1 MLRLPD
7 MSFLAAQMLWFL
19 AAVPALLAAYVLVLR
34 YKNKVALRYA
44 SLDLV
49 KQAAGPGG
57 RIRRHIP
64 PALFLLGLTFLIAAF
79 ARPAALVTLPSQRET
94 IILSMDI
101 SGSMRAS
108 DVSPKRITAA
118 QIAARDF
125 ISEQPPGARIG
136 LVAFSTSAMEM
147 QAPTLNREDLL
158 AAVDRLE
165 PQRFT
170 AVGSGILVAL
180 KSIFPDADIDVGGFR
195 GDQGRGDIGRGMSAT
210 LRMGG
215 VPLGTSA
222 PAAPEGPPPPVA
234 PGSYKNA
241 IIILMSDGS
250 TNAGADPVEAARMAA
265 NRGVRIFTVGFGTE
279 GGGVVEFEGR
289 TMQVR
294 LDEDT
299 LKQVADITRGAYFRA
314 GSGAELKEIYKTLT
328 TKLVMETQKTEVT
341 ALFAGIAVVLTVI
354 AALLSM
360 LWFGRLT

>member
-1 MLRLPD
+1 MG
-7 MSFLAAQMLWFL
+7 MSFLAIQMLWFL
-19 AAVPALLAAYVLVLR
+19 AAVPVLLAAYVLVLR
-34 YKNKVALRYA
+34 YKTKVALRYA

-49 KQAAGPGG
+49 KRASGPGN

-64 PALFLLGLTFLIAAF
+64 PALFLVGLTFLLLAF

-94 IILSMDI
+94 IILAMDI

-108 DVSPKRITAA
+108 DVAPKRITAA
-118 QIAARDF
+118 QVAAREF

-147 QAPTLNREDLL
+147 QAPTANREDLL

-170 AVGSGILVAL
+170 AVGSGLLVAL
-180 KSIFPDADIDVGGFR
+180 KSIFPDADIDLGGGYR
-195 GDQGRGDIGRGMSAT
+195 GDVGRGDMGRNSRGS
-210 LRMGG
+210 LGG
-215 VPLGTSA
+215 APLGQAKEAKADA
-222 PAAPEGPPPPVA
+222 PPLPVA
-234 PGSYKNA
+234 PGSYRNA

-250 TNAGADPVEAARMAA
+250 TNTGADPLEAARMAA
-265 NRGVRIFTVGFGTE
+265 NRGVRVFTVGFGTE

-294 LDEDT
+294 LDEET

-314 GSGAELKEIYKTLT
+314 GTGTELKEIYKTLT
-328 TKLVMETQKTEVT
+328 TKLVMEKQKTEVT
-341 ALFAGIAVVLTVI
+341 ALFAGAAVVFTVL

-360 LWFGRLT
+360 LWFGRLV

>member
-1 MLRLPD
+1 

-19 AAVPALLAAYVLVLR
+19 AAVPMLAAAYVLVLR
-34 YKNKVALRYA
+34 YRTKVALRYA
-44 SLDLV
+44 NLGLV
-49 KQAAGPGG
+49 KQAQGPGN
-57 RIRRHIP
+57 RLRRHIP
-64 PALFLLGLTFLIAAF
+64 PVLFLLGLTFLIAAF

-101 SGSMRAS
+101 SGSMRAN

-147 QAPTLNREDLL
+147 QAPTLSREDLL

-180 KSIFPDADIDVGGFR
+180 KSIFPEADIDVGGFR
-195 GDQGRGDIGRGMSAT
+195 GDMGRGRGDAGRQGRN
-210 LRMGG
+210 LGG
-215 VPLGTSA
+215 APLGQA
-222 PAAPEGPPPPVA
+222 PKTEPEAPMPVQ

-250 TNAGADPVEAARMAA
+250 TNAGADPIEAARIAA
-265 NRGVRIFTVGFGTE
+265 NKGVRVFTVGFGTE
-279 GGGVVEFEGR
+279 GGGTVEFEGR

-299 LKQVADITRGAYFRA
+299 LKQVADITRGSYFRA
-314 GSGAELKEIYKTLT
+314 SSGADLKQIYKTLT
-328 TKLVMETQKTEVT
+328 TKLVMETQKTEIS
-341 ALFAGIAVVLTVI
+341 ALFAGAAVVLTAV

>member
-1 MLRLPD
+1 

-19 AAVPALLAAYVLVLR
+19 AAVPVLLAGYVFVLR
-34 YKNKVALRYA
+34 YRTRVALRYA
-44 SLDLV
+44 NLGLV
-49 KQAAGPGG
+49 KQAQGPGN
-57 RIRRHIP
+57 RLRRHIP
-64 PALFLLGLTFLIAAF
+64 PALFLLGLTFLIAAL

-94 IILSMDI
+94 IILSMDV

-118 QIAARDF
+118 QVAARDF
-125 ISEQPPGARIG
+125 IAEQPPGARIG

-195 GDQGRGDIGRGMSAT
+195 GDMRGDAGRQGRN
-210 LRMGG
+210 LGG
-215 VPLGTSA
+215 APLGQA
-222 PAAPEGPPPPVA
+222 PKAAPEAPLPVA

-250 TNAGADPVEAARMAA
+250 TNAGADPVEAARIAA
-265 NRGVRIFTVGFGTE
+265 NKGVRVFTVGFGTE

-314 GSGAELKEIYKTLT
+314 SSGADLKQIYKTLT
-328 TKLVMETQKTEVT
+328 TKLVMETQKTEIT
-341 ALFAGIAVVLTVI
+341 ALFAGVAVVLTAV

-360 LWFGRLT
+360 LWFGRLA

>member
-1 MLRLPD
+1 MLPFRG
-7 MSFLAAQMLWFL
+7 MSFLATQMLWFL
-19 AAVPALLAAYVLVLR
+19 AAVPVLLAAYVLVLR

-49 KQAAGPGG
+49 KQAIGPGN
-57 RIRRHIP
+57 RMRRHIP
-64 PALFLLGLTFLIAAF
+64 PALFLIGLTLLLFAF

-94 IILSMDI
+94 IILAMDI

-108 DVSPKRITAA
+108 DVAPRRITAA
-118 QIAARDF
+118 QTAAREF

-147 QAPTLNREDLL
+147 QAPTANREDLL

-170 AVGSGILVAL
+170 AVGSGLLVAL
-180 KSIFPDADIDVGGFR
+180 KSIFPDAEIDLGGGYR
-195 GDQGRGDIGRGMSAT
+195 GDVGRGDMGRGRN
-210 LRMGG
+210 LGG
-215 VPLGTSA
+215 APLGQAKDAKTDPA
-222 PAAPEGPPPPVA
+222 PLPVA
-234 PGSYKNA
+234 PGSYRNA

-250 TNAGADPVEAARMAA
+250 TNTGADPLEAARMAA
-265 NRGVRIFTVGFGTE
+265 NRGVRVFTVGFGTE

-289 TMQVR
+289 SMQVR
-294 LDEDT
+294 LDEET

-314 GSGAELKEIYKTLT
+314 GTGTELKEIYKTLT
-328 TKLVMETQKTEVT
+328 TKLVMEKQKTEVT
-341 ALFAGIAVVLTVI
+341 ALFAGAAVVFTLL

-360 LWFGRLT
+360 LWFGRLV

>member
-1 MLRLPD
+1 
-7 MSFLAAQMLWFL
+7 MSFLAAQLLWFL
-19 AAVPALLAAYVLVLR
+19 GVVPVLLAAYVLVLR
-34 YKNKVALRYA
+34 YRTKAALRYA
-44 SLDLV
+44 SLGLV
-49 KQAAGPGG
+49 KQAQGPGN
-57 RIRRHIP
+57 RVRRHIP
-64 PALFLLGLTFLIAAF
+64 PALFLLGVTFLIAAL

-94 IILSMDI
+94 IVLSMDI

-118 QIAARDF
+118 QAAARDF

-180 KSIFPDADIDVGGFR
+180 KSIFPDADIDVGGLRRDLDRNR
-195 GDQGRGDIGRGMSAT
+195 GDTGRQGRN
-210 LRMGG
+210 LGG
-215 VPLGTSA
+215 APLGQA
-222 PAAPEGPPPPVA
+222 PKSEPETPPPVQ

-241 IIILMSDGS
+241 IVILMSDGS
-250 TNAGADPVEAARMAA
+250 TNAGADPIEAARIAA
-265 NRGVRIFTVGFGTE
+265 NRGVRVFTVGFGTE
-279 GGGVVEFEGR
+279 SGGVVEFEGR

-299 LKQVADITRGAYFRA
+299 LKQVADITRGTYFRA
-314 GSGAELKEIYKTLT
+314 SSGADLKQIYKTLT

-341 ALFAGIAVVLTVI
+341 ALFAGVAVVLTAV

>member
-1 MLRLPD
+1 

-19 AAVPALLAAYVLVLR
+19 AAVPVLAAAYVFVLR
-34 YKNKVALRYA
+34 YRTKVALRYA
-44 SLDLV
+44 NLGLV
-49 KQAAGPGG
+49 KQAQGPGN
-57 RIRRHIP
+57 RLRRHIP
-64 PALFLLGLTFLIAAF
+64 PALFLLGLAFLITAF

-94 IILSMDI
+94 IILSMDV

-108 DVSPKRITAA
+108 DVAPKRITAA
-118 QIAARDF
+118 QAAARDF
-125 ISEQPPGARIG
+125 INEQPPGARIG

-147 QAPTLNREDLL
+147 QAPTLSREDLL

-180 KSIFPDADIDVGGFR
+180 KSIFPEADIDVGGFR
-195 GDQGRGDIGRGMSAT
+195 GDGRSRGDVGRQGRN
-210 LRMGG
+210 LGG
-215 VPLGTSA
+215 APLGQA
-222 PAAPEGPPPPVA
+222 PAKAEPEAPLPVA

-250 TNAGADPVEAARMAA
+250 TNAGADPVEAARIAA
-265 NRGVRIFTVGFGTE
+265 NRGVRVFTVGFGTE
-279 GGGVVEFEGR
+279 SGGVVEFEGR

-299 LKQVADITRGAYFRA
+299 LKQVADITRGSYFRA
-314 GSGAELKEIYKTLT
+314 SSGADLKQIYKTLT
-328 TKLVMETQKTEVT
+328 TKLVMETQKTEIS
-341 ALFAGIAVVLTVI
+341 ALFAGVAVVLTAV

>member
-1 MLRLPD
+1 
-7 MSFLAAQMLWFL
+7 MSFLAVQMLWFL

-34 YKNKVALRYA
+34 YRTKAALRYA
-44 SLDLV
+44 SLGLV
-49 KQAAGPGG
+49 KQAQGPGN
-57 RIRRHIP
+57 RMRRHVP
-64 PALFLLGLTFLIAAF
+64 PLLFLLGLTFLIAAL
-79 ARPAALVTLPSQRET
+79 ARPAALITLPSQRET
-94 IILSMDI
+94 IVLSMDV

-108 DVSPKRITAA
+108 DVAPKRITAA

-195 GDQGRGDIGRGMSAT
+195 GDISRGRSDAGRP
-210 LRMGG
+210 LRLGG
-215 VPLGTSA
+215 APLGQA
-222 PAAPEGPPPPVA
+222 PKAEPEAVLPVA

-250 TNAGADPVEAARMAA
+250 TNAGADPIEAARIAA
-265 NRGVRIFTVGFGTE
+265 NKGVRVFTVGFGTE
-279 GGGVVEFEGR
+279 GGGTVEFEGR

-299 LKQVADITRGAYFRA
+299 LKQVAEITRGSYFRA
-314 GSGAELKEIYKTLT
+314 SSGADLKQIYKSLT
-328 TKLVMETQKTEVT
+328 TKLVMETQKTEIT
-341 ALFAGIAVVLTVI
+341 ALFAGVAVVLTAV

-360 LWFGRLT
+360 MWFGRLT

>member
-1 MLRLPD
+1 MLPLPD
-7 MSFLAAQMLWFL
+7 MSFLASQMLWFL
-19 AAVPALLAAYVLVLR
+19 AAVPVLLAAYVLMLR

-49 KQAAGPGG
+49 KQAQGPGS
-57 RIRRHIP
+57 RFRRHVP
-64 PALFLLGLTFLIAAF
+64 PALFLLGLTLLIGAF
-79 ARPAALVTLPSQRET
+79 GRPTALVTLPSQRET

-108 DVSPKRITAA
+108 DVAPKRITAA
-118 QIAARDF
+118 QSAARDF
-125 ISEQPPGARIG
+125 INEQPPGARIG

-147 QAPTLNREDLL
+147 QAPTLSREDLL

-195 GDQGRGDIGRGMSAT
+195 GDQGRSEMGRGGR
-210 LRMGG
+210 LGG
-215 VPLGTSA
+215 VPLGKTA
-222 PAAPEGPPPPVA
+222 PAPANAPPMPVA

-250 TNAGADPVEAARMAA
+250 TNAGADPIEAARMAA

-279 GGGVVEFEGR
+279 SGGVVAFEGR

-294 LDEDT
+294 LDEET

-314 GSGAELKEIYKTLT
+314 GSGAELKDIYKTLT
-328 TKLVMETQKTEVT
+328 TKLVMETQKTEIT
-341 ALFAGIAVVLTVI
+341 ALFAAAAVILTGL

>member
-1 MLRLPD
+1 

-19 AAVPALLAAYVLVLR
+19 AAVPALVAAYVFVLR
-34 YKNKVALRYA
+34 SRTKAALRYA
-44 SLDLV
+44 NLGLV
-49 KQAAGPGG
+49 KQAQGPGN
-57 RIRRHIP
+57 RFRRHIP
-64 PALFLLGLTFLIAAF
+64 PVLFLLGLTFLIAAF
-79 ARPAALVTLPSQRET
+79 ARPAALITLPSQRET
-94 IILSMDI
+94 IILSMDV

-118 QIAARDF
+118 QAAARDF

-147 QAPTLNREDLL
+147 QAPTLSREDLL

-195 GDQGRGDIGRGMSAT
+195 GDRGRGDTGRQARN
-210 LRMGG
+210 LGG
-215 VPLGTSA
+215 APLGQA
-222 PAAPEGPPPPVA
+222 PKAEPEAPLPVA

-265 NRGVRIFTVGFGTE
+265 NRGVRVFTVGFGTE

-289 TMQVR
+289 TTQVR

-299 LKQVADITRGAYFRA
+299 LKQVADITRGSYFRA
-314 GSGAELKEIYKTLT
+314 SSGADLKQIYKTLT
-328 TKLVMETQKTEVT
+328 TKLVMETQKTEIS
-341 ALFAGIAVVLTVI
+341 ALFAGIAGVLTGV

>member
-1 MLRLPD
+1 

-19 AAVPALLAAYVLVLR
+19 AAVPALLAAYMLVLR
-34 YKNKVALRYA
+34 YRTKAALRYA
-44 SLDLV
+44 SIGLV
-49 KQAAGPGG
+49 KQAQGHGNRA
-57 RIRRHIP
+57 RRHIP

-94 IILSMDI
+94 IVLSMDV

-108 DVSPKRITAA
+108 DVAPKRITAA
-118 QIAARDF
+118 QLAARDF

-195 GDQGRGDIGRGMSAT
+195 GDMRGGDAGRQSRN
-210 LRMGG
+210 LGG
-215 VPLGTSA
+215 APLGQA
-222 PAAPEGPPPPVA
+222 PKGQAEAALPVA

-250 TNAGADPVEAARMAA
+250 TNAGADPIEAARMAA
-265 NRGVRIFTVGFGTE
+265 SKGVRIFTVGFGTE

-299 LKQVADITRGAYFRA
+299 LKQVAEITRGSYFRA
-314 GSGAELKEIYKTLT
+314 SSGADLKQIYKTLT
-328 TKLVMETQKTEVT
+328 TKLVMETQKTEIT
-341 ALFAGIAVVLTVI
+341 ALFAGIAVVLTAV